1 MFLKKYGNL
10 TVGAVFV
17 ALAIITYIMS
27 TQLPPNLLGGMGP
40 EFMPQVLS
48 GFMGVLGIIQC
59 ITGIKTMREYDP
71 EQEKEEES
79 EFKPEYM
86 RVLATIIA
94 FGVYVFAIKIVGFLV
109 CSVIYLFVQMCILAP
124 KEKRNYVLFAVI
136 ALLVN
141 VVVYFIFRNGLNVML
156 PTGFL
161 R

>member
-1 MFLKKYGNL
+1 MFLKKYGDL

-17 ALAIITYIMS
+17 ALAIITCVMS

-40 EFMPQVLS
+40 EFMPKIVS

-59 ITGIKTMREYDP
+59 ITGINSMRKYNP
-71 EQEKEEES
+71 AQEKKEES
-79 EFKPEYM
+79 EFEPEYM
-86 RVLATIIA
+86 RVLATIVA
-94 FGVYVFAIKIVGFLV
+94 FGVYVIAIKIIGFLV
-109 CSVIYLFVQMCILAP
+109 CSVIYLFAQMCILAP
-124 KEKRNYVLFAVI
+124 KEKRNYLVFAVI
-136 ALLVN
+136 ALLFN

>member
-10 TVGAVFV
+10 TVGVVFV
-17 ALAIITYIMS
+17 ALAVITYIMS

-40 EFMPQVLS
+40 EFMPQVLA
-48 GFMGVLGIIQC
+48 GFMGILGVIQC
-59 ITGIKTMREYDP
+59 VMGVKSMKEYTP
-71 EQEKEEES
+71 SQEEEKT

-86 RVLATIIA
+86 RVLATVVA
-94 FGVYVFAIKIVGFLV
+94 FGIYVFTIKIVGFLV

-124 KEKRNYVLFAVI
+124 KEKRNYLLFAVI
-136 ALLVN
+136 AVLFN